1 MMPLMV
7 SCPGGNFQPASSWS
21 PPRGKWRRREAPPM
35 RADNDSARAWGVG
48 RMPEAR
54 PPQPPQPPPRG
65 ARRSASRPPAV
76 GVSEAA
82 GHDAGWTTVMLKHL
96 PAEFMRDDLIQLL
109 DSQGFAGKYDF
120 AYVPVKFE
128 TLRSLGHA
136 FVNFVSPEDTARAW
150 DRFEGF
156 ADWAMPSARACAV
169 AWNDKY
175 QGFEALV
182 DRYRD
187 CPVMHD
193 LMPDVCKPILLSSGR
208 RIAFPPPLR
217 PIRAR
222 KEVRTCLQ
230 CGRRAARGRIERAA
244 AA

>member
-1 MMPLMV
+1 
-7 SCPGGNFQPASSWS
+7 
-21 PPRGKWRRREAPPM
+21 
-35 RADNDSARAWGVG
+35 
-48 RMPEAR
+48 
-54 PPQPPQPPPRG
+54 
-65 ARRSASRPPAV
+65 
-76 GVSEAA
+76 
-82 GHDAGWTTVMLKHL
+82 
-96 PAEFMRDDLIQLL
+96 MRDDLIQLL

-136 FVNFVSPEDTARAW
+136 FVNFVSPEDT
-150 DRFEGF
+150 
-156 ADWAMPSARACAV
+156 ARACAV